1 MFMEQMKKHEVMIP
15 ESSISEMI
23 DRLAD
28 EINNEYK
35 GEKLIVVGVLK
46 GSFMF
51 LSDLIKKLTVDTE
64 VYFIKASS
72 YGSGTQTSGEVKIT
86 TDIERD
92 IKDQN
97 VLLVEDIVD
106 SGFTM
111 REVLKLLKERGPKSL
126 KLCSCLSKPSRREC
140 EVEIDY
146 LGFEIPDEFVVGYG
160 LDFDEKYRNL
170 PYIGILKQ

>member
-1 MFMEQMKKHEVMIP
+1 MEQLRKHRVMI
-15 ESSISEMI
+15 EEKAIDEMVSRI
-23 DRLAD
+23 AS

-35 GEKLIVVGVLK
+35 DEKLIVVGVLK

-72 YGSGTQTSGEVKIT
+72 YGSGTETSGTVKIT

-92 IKDQN
+92 IKGQN

-111 REVLKLLKERGPKSL
+111 REVMKLLKEREPKSL

-140 EVEIDY
+140 DVAIDY

-170 PYIGILKQ
+170 PYIGILEQ

>member
-1 MFMEQMKKHEVMIP
+1 MEQLKNHRVMVEEKAID
-15 ESSISEMI
+15 EMLSRI
-23 DRLAD
+23 AN

-35 GEKLIVVGVLK
+35 DEKLIVVGVLK

-72 YGSGTQTSGEVKIT
+72 YGSGTETSGTVKIT

-92 IKDQN
+92 IKGQN

-111 REVLKLLKERGPKSL
+111 REVLKLLKKREPKSL

-140 EVEIDY
+140 EVKIDY
-146 LGFEIPDEFVVGYG
+146 LGFEIPDEFVIGYG

-170 PYIGILKQ
+170 PYIGILEQ